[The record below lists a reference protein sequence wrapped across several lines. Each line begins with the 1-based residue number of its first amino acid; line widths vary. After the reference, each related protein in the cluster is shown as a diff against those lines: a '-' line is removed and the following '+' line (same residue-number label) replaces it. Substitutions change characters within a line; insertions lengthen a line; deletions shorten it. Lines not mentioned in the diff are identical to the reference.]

1 MELQNEQ
8 KAKVKLIEVGGSTC
22 GVCKMLQPMVDK
34 VITMFNKDEL
44 EYEYVYGDT
53 DEGKAI
59 MEENSIG
66 AISKVP
72 TFIFIVD
79 GEEKERFD
87 GGITLTGLRDKIKN
101 YL

>member
-1 MELQNEQ
+1 M
-8 KAKVKLIEVGGSTC
+8 K
-22 GVCKMLQPMVDK
+22 PMVDK
-34 VITMFNKDEL
+34 VVTMFNADEL
-44 EYEYVYGDT
+44 EFQYVYGDT

-66 AISKVP
+66 TVSKVP
-72 TFIFIVD
+72 TFVFFVG

-87 GGITLTGLRDKIKN
+87 GGITLPGLRDKIKN

>member
-8 KAKVKLIEVGGSTC
+8 IAKVKLIEIGGSTC
-22 GVCKMLQPMVDK
+22 GVCKMLQPMVNK

-44 EYEYVYGDT
+44 DYEYVYGDT
-53 DEGKAI
+53 EEGKQI
-59 MEENSIG
+59 MEEYSIG
-66 AISKVP
+66 SVSKVP
-72 TFIFIVD
+72 TFVFFVD

-87 GGITLTGLRDKIKN
+87 GGITLTGLRDKIKA

>member
-34 VITMFNKDEL
+34 VITLFNKDEL

-59 MEENSIG
+59 MEANSIG
-66 AISKVP
+66 AVSKVP
-72 TFIFIVD
+72 TFVFFVD

-87 GGITLTGLRDKIKN
+87 GGITLTGLRDKIKA

>member
-8 KAKVKLIEVGGSTC
+8 RAKVKLIEIGGSTC

-53 DEGKAI
+53 EEGKQI
-59 MEENSIG
+59 MEANSIG
-66 AISKVP
+66 AVSKVP
-72 TFIFIVD
+72 TFVFIVD

-87 GGITLTGLRDKIKN
+87 GGITLPGLRDKIKN

>member
-8 KAKVKLIEVGGSTC
+8 RAKVKLIEVGGSTC

-44 EYEYVYGDT
+44 DYEYVYGDT

-59 MEENSIG
+59 MEANSID
-66 AISKVP
+66 AVSKVP
-72 TFIFIVD
+72 TFVFIVD

-87 GGITLTGLRDKIKN
+87 GGITLPALRDKIKN

>member
-8 KAKVKLIEVGGSTC
+8 IAKVKLIEVGGSTC
-22 GVCKMLQPMVDK
+22 GVCKMLQPMVDR

-53 DEGKAI
+53 DEGKSI
-59 MEENSIG
+59 MEKNSIG
-66 AISKVP
+66 EVSKVP
-72 TFIFIVD
+72 TFVFIVD

-87 GGITLTGLRDKIKN
+87 GGITLTGLRDKIKA